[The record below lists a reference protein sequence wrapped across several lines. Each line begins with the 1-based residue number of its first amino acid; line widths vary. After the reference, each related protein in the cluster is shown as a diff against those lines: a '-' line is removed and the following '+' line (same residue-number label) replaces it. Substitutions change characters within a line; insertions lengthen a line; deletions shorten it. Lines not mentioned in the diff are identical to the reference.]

1 MLKCGESKM
10 YIAVIIPL
18 KFKRQQNAKDVLGVT
33 NK

>member
-1 MLKCGESKM
+1 M